1 MNQLRLQW
9 VHNEPAGGTATGS
22 HGGRTRVDPMD
33 HIDLIR
39 SYPLFQDLGDDVLEF
54 LAAKAHRQTFREGE
68 TIFYQGD
75 PGSTCH
81 LIVEGNVRV
90 VVIGED
96 GRELAMRILGPG
108 EIIGEMALF
117 EDRPRSASVEAL
129 ARTQTL
135 ELHQEALLRCLRHSP
150 TLALRLLGA
159 LSSRLRYATE
169 EAEGLASLTVSERL
183 LRRLWKL
190 AEWSG
195 VPVEEGVRLA
205 LPMTQQELAAL
216 VGTSRESVNRA
227 LVQLRSQ
234 DRVRIDRGWI
244 VLVEPDQRS

>member
-1 MNQLRLQW
+1 
-9 VHNEPAGGTATGS
+9 
-22 HGGRTRVDPMD
+22 MD
-33 HIDLIR
+33 QIDLIQ
-39 SYPLFQDLGDDVLEF
+39 SYPLFQDLGDDVLQF
-54 LAAKAHRQTFREGE
+54 LAAESHRRTFQEGD

-129 ARTQTL
+129 VRTRTL

-169 EAEGLASLTVSERL
+169 EAEGLASLTVADRL

-195 VPVEEGVRLA
+195 VAVDDGVRLA

-216 VGTSRESVNRA
+216 VGTSRESINRA
-227 LVQLRSQ
+227 LVQLRRE
-234 DRVRIDRGWI
+234 DKVRLDRGWI
-244 VLVEPDQRS
+244 VLLEPGKDS